1 MGTQPGGAA
10 VGAVVA
16 LKPAERA
23 KSRLA
28 TLADPLRRRL
38 AWCMAVDTL
47 AALSAAVDRLLV
59 VSDQPA
65 LESRLRRLGLPVVVI
80 ADPLGPGMNAAL
92 ATGDQWLRD
101 RGCAVVLAS
110 VGDLPALRPE
120 SVRRVLAAAEP
131 HPRCYLAD
139 HTGTGTTMLLA
150 RSVALQPHFQ
160 GLSALAHAESGAVPL
175 SATETGDVRDARHD
189 VDTEADLAA
198 ATPLGL
204 GPATSA
210 LLDPD
215 TARLGRYV
223 TVTATAEAGGGR
235 AVTAQGYRVDLPAS
249 ALEDALR
256 TVRAGQRLHA
266 VTSGTRVLAAWL

>member
-1 MGTQPGGAA
+1 MGTQPVGAG

-23 KSRLA
+23 KSRLGS
-28 TLADPLRRRL
+28 LADPLRRRL

-47 AALSAAVDRLLV
+47 AALSEAVDRLLV

-80 ADPLGPGMNAAL
+80 ADPAAPGMNAAL
-92 ATGDQWLRD
+92 AAGDEWLREQ
-101 RGCAVVLAS
+101 GCAVVLAS
-110 VGDLPALRPE
+110 VGDLPALRPD
-120 SVRRVLAAAEP
+120 SVRRVLAAAGP

-150 RSVALQPHFQ
+150 RGVALQPRFQ
-160 GLSALAHAESGAVPL
+160 GPSARAHAESGAVAL
-175 SATETGDVRDARHD
+175 STADTGDVPDARHD

-198 ATPLGL
+198 AAPLGL

-215 TARLGRYV
+215 TAKLGRYV
-223 TVTATAEAGGGR
+223 TVTATAEPGEGR
-235 AVTAQGYRVDLPAS
+235 AITEQGYRVDLPAAS
-249 ALEDALR
+249 LQDALR